1 MYDSSNQQMV
11 ESLEKKG
18 IHFEV
23 KEIRNGVL
31 TDAKARNK
39 RKNRNAPQS
48 ELEKEIQRIIK
59 RPKKVKPGYKK
70 KRKREIQAIYQKKK
84 RDIIR
89 KDIQRQ
95 KKERAKQA
103 QREKRERENMQ

>member
-1 MYDSSNQQMV
+1 MV

-48 ELEKEIQRIIK
+48 ELEKENSA
-59 RPKKVKPGYKK
+59 Y
-70 KRKREIQAIYQKKK
+70 Y
-84 RDIIR
+84 
-89 KDIQRQ
+89 
-95 KKERAKQA
+95 
-103 QREKRERENMQ
+103 